1 MQKNRPLGRYSNSTL
16 LYDRILEL
24 EEDLQRKDRVIS
36 EQLGKQSTT
45 SRELSRTKK
54 KIIEVKRKKKGTL
67 DAQSKKHIAN
77 EAFHTIIQN
86 LLSLPIAVVG
96 SMGSGEYTHWIPI
109 MGLTNAI
116 FGPMTMAV
124 QKLKEEH

>member
-1 MQKNRPLGRYSNSTL
+1 MQKNRPLGRYSDSTL

-24 EEDLQRKDRVIS
+24 EEDIQRKDRVIS